1 MNISQSDIDV
11 HSDGDDLLVSG
22 RKHRQLTSGQK
33 IGVAIVV
40 AVVFLSFIWVDY
52 SLHLKSSAQQP
63 ELAFRPKLGNYRS
76 VPITAPSV
84 PETAASPPPA
94 PAQAGEMTPASSPLL
109 AFGGGDST
117 VAVEAPASPAV
128 TAAPLKLPF
137 SGLVPPIGVAGEASD
152 NPIAARLRPT
162 VLEASKA
169 ATLPHPEFLITKGTM
184 IPCTLQTAINTDLP
198 GLVKCVL
205 PEAVRGTTGEVVL
218 LDRGTTVVGEIQSGL
233 ARGQR
238 RAFILWD
245 RAETPSH
252 AVVELASPSADGL
265 GRAGVDG
272 KVNNHF
278 LQRFGGAMLLT
289 VVNGSLQAGTA
300 LAGRSSGS
308 GNAYL
313 NNFQSNGQQVADTA
327 LQSSVNIPST
337 LEKKQG
343 ETVSIMVARDLDFS
357 GIYALR

>member
-1 MNISQSDIDV
+1 MNISQSDVDIN
-11 HSDGDDLLVSG
+11 SDGDELLVSG
-22 RKHRQLTSGQK
+22 RKRRQLTGVQK
-33 IGVAIVV
+33 IGVAAVV
-40 AVVFLSFIWVDY
+40 AIVFLSFIWIDY
-52 SLHLKSSAQQP
+52 SLQLKSSVQQP
-63 ELAFRPKLGNYRS
+63 ELAFRPKLDNYRS
-76 VPITAPSV
+76 VPITTPSAPEA
-84 PETAASPPPA
+84 PAAAPTA

-109 AFGGGDST
+109 AFGGGDT
-117 VAVEAPASPAV
+117 AQPAEAPATNAVPPA
-128 TAAPLKLPF
+128 PRKLPF
-137 SGLVPPIGVAGEASD
+137 SGLVPPIGVAGETSD

-162 VLEASKA
+162 MLDGAKA
-169 ATLPHPEFLITKGTM
+169 ATLPHPEFLITKGTL
-184 IPCTLQTAINTDLP
+184 IPCTLQTAISTDLP

-278 LQRFGGAMLLT
+278 WQRFGGAMLLT

-300 LAGRSSGS
+300 AAGRSNGS

-313 NNFQSNGQQVADTA
+313 NNFQSSGQQVSDTA

-357 GIYALR
+357 DIYALR